1 MVEENINLKVDN
13 QAAKNAI
20 QDVTKDIDDLEKRI
34 ERISNARVNNNNTL
48 SNTQVATAQGGL
60 SDLYSDKTKLQQ
72 MLASVQKN
80 GDTLV

>member
-13 QAAKNAI
+13 QAAKDAV
-20 QDVTKDIDDLEKRI
+20 QDVTKDIDELEKRI

-48 SNTQVATAQGGL
+48 SNKQVATAQGGL

-72 MLASVQKN
+72 MLAGTIS
-80 GDTLV
+80 